1 MIEFHGHFDPK
12 KKNSHRVVKSYN
24 RENDDGDEGEG
35 NFIYQIYY
43 NLNQD
48 YEESMVNVR
57 DEYSFYIRRMKFIS
71 SSTDER

>member
-1 MIEFHGHFDPK
+1 LDPK

-24 RENDDGDEGEG
+24 REDDEADEAEG

-57 DEYSFYIRRMKFIS
+57 DEYSFYIRRMKLIS
-71 SSTDER
+71 STTEER